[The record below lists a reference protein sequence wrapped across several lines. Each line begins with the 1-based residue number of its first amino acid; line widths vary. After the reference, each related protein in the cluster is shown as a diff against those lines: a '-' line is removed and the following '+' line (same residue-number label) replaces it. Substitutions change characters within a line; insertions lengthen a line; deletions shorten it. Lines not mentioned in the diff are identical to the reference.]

1 MQQTPKYHR
10 NTYSRGVLTS
20 LSYEAPIQPALMD
33 SAEIFS
39 SESVESQSPPRK
51 SATPLHELRLNR
63 PAHQPQEWLQHVLS
77 RRTIHPRWD
86 LDAHCVPSA
95 VPVDWLTHTTLPL
108 SLLFFSGRKLVC
120 TPLIYVLLSSFLT
133 PPLFAFSKVNAYGV
147 PRQLDLTRI
156 LLSPLLLQFIYNN
169 LRARIYVSR
178 SRLRRLPS
186 HPPISVTFATMYS
199 KKG

>member
-108 SLLFFSGRKLVC
+108 SLLFFFWPEACL
-120 TPLIYVLLSSFLT
+120 YSFNICSAVFILNASIVR
-133 PPLFAFSKVNAYGV
+133 LFQGKCVRSA
-147 PRQLDLTRI
+147 QTTR
-156 LLSPLLLQFIYNN
+156 PD
-169 LRARIYVSR
+169 
-178 SRLRRLPS
+178 
-186 HPPISVTFATMYS
+186 
-199 KKG
+199 